1 MESYLPVTNAKA
13 ERRSKSKTVQN
24 TSKSPL
30 LMGFLSCLA
39 WLYVAGRLWQDPQNR
54 TLLAGLLK
62 KNSGQKTLLGGRE
75 CDIYVASV
83 ATQHNQGVLDV
94 RVPNRGDSLD
104 RGIAEE
110 NRANE
115 DILILL
121 SVISF
126 REKHGANQNG
136 GSLVIRNLTVVAK
149 KENKPK
155 KKRKDDSHSFASTP
169 DEATGPYPEA
179 VLLKQRSV
187 EEDGRLMPEFAD
199 VEERELFEALNLLL
213 ESDTNVDQMRHYE
226 VVYLIHEDYKDEVE
240 NVNTKVR
247 DFLEEKKGKVWR
259 FGDWGMRRL
268 AYKIKKAKNAHY
280 ILMNFEVEAQWIN
293 EFKSMLDRDERVI
306 RHLVMKR
313 DEAETEDCLPPPEF
327 STLRADMVDDDTDEE
342 EEEEEEYDDEEDEQA
357 IHIATS
363 LDDDIRWNVHTMRHI
378 KQLVGAARFPALLW
392 TELIGE
398 LDH

>member
-1 MESYLPVTNAKA
+1 METTHTHSDVVAYFRRAAQHTHLRPSLRVSASLLQLKHTHTPVSSLLWVAA
-13 ERRSKSKTVQN
+13 ARQIPVCHRRFSDSSRLDLSLLYKSKLR
-24 TSKSPL
+24 S
-30 LMGFLSCLA
+30 
-39 WLYVAGRLWQDPQNR
+39 
-54 TLLAGLLK
+54 
-62 KNSGQKTLLGGRE
+62 
-75 CDIYVASV
+75 
-83 ATQHNQGVLDV
+83 
-94 RVPNRGDSLD
+94 
-104 RGIAEE
+104 
-110 NRANE
+110 
-115 DILILL
+115 
-121 SVISF
+121 
-126 REKHGANQNG
+126 
-136 GSLVIRNLTVVAK
+136 NLTVTAATK

-155 KKRKDDSHSFASTP
+155 KKRKDDSHSFASKP

-259 FGDWGMRRL
+259 FSDWGLRRL

-293 EFKSMLDRDERVI
+293 EFKRMLDRDERVI

-313 DEAETEDCLPPPEF
+313 DEAETEDCPPPPEF

-342 EEEEEEYDDEEDEQA
+342 EEEDEEYDDEEDDKGIIYVNDVEEESSGSVRNTAKPQ
-357 IHIATS
+357 
-363 LDDDIRWNVHTMRHI
+363 
-378 KQLVGAARFPALLW
+378 KVGR
-392 TELIGE
+392 
-398 LDH
+398 

>member
-1 MESYLPVTNAKA
+1 METTHTHSDVVAYFRRAAQHTHLRPSLRVSASLLQLKHTHTPVSSLLWVAA
-13 ERRSKSKTVQN
+13 ARQIPKSKLR
-24 TSKSPL
+24 S
-30 LMGFLSCLA
+30 
-39 WLYVAGRLWQDPQNR
+39 
-54 TLLAGLLK
+54 
-62 KNSGQKTLLGGRE
+62 
-75 CDIYVASV
+75 
-83 ATQHNQGVLDV
+83 
-94 RVPNRGDSLD
+94 
-104 RGIAEE
+104 
-110 NRANE
+110 
-115 DILILL
+115 
-121 SVISF
+121 
-126 REKHGANQNG
+126 
-136 GSLVIRNLTVVAK
+136 NLTVTAATK

-155 KKRKDDSHSFASTP
+155 KKRKDDSHSFASKP

-259 FGDWGMRRL
+259 FSDWGLRRL

-293 EFKSMLDRDERVI
+293 EFKRMLDRDERVI

-313 DEAETEDCLPPPEF
+313 DEAETEDCPPPPEF

-342 EEEEEEYDDEEDEQA
+342 EEEDEEYDDEEDDKGIIYVNDVEEESS
-357 IHIATS
+357 TY
-363 LDDDIRWNVHTMRHI
+363 
-378 KQLVGAARFPALLW
+378 
-392 TELIGE
+392 E
-398 LDH
+398 LDGIPKIERKNVPNMCNKMLRA